1 MRDTIQML
9 KKHADDFEMDA
20 NVDYIVKC
28 ENSKT
33 FLNEVAEKALGPVKE
48 SILPLQKSE
57 AENVKERRERFILK
71 VATFRKDFMEALPYH
86 T

>member
-1 MRDTIQML
+1 ML

-20 NVDYIVKC
+20 NVDFVVKI

-33 FLNEVAEKALGPVKE
+33 FLNEVAEKALGTVKE

-57 AENVKERRERFILK
+57 AENVKDRREKFKSKTLQ
-71 VATFRKDFMEALPYH
+71 FRMDFMSNLPYH